1 MRVGLFLRDY
11 GTNVLNFEVIS
22 AIKLHYTQQ
31 VDMTGD
37 SPPVGSQQPQ
47 AGTKDSEVTL
57 GKRLNC
63 ILFNAHLLMMS

>member
-1 MRVGLFLRDY
+1 MGLFLRDY
-11 GTNVLNFEVIS
+11 ATNVLNFEVIS
-22 AIKLHYTQQ
+22 AIKLHYSQQ

-47 AGTKDSEVTL
+47 AGTKDSEVTP